1 MIAHPLLQ
9 PKKSSAARVGN
20 FAHDLA
26 TREPEPLDAPVSV
39 YRRGWLGVLAVF
51 GLLAVLT
58 FMLVPVLTITFGE
71 TTSSFLENVK
81 DLANFGSPTLLIV
94 ALLAGATGYYGYG
107 RIAWWLSFG
116 FWLSIAVLIV
126 NIATGVN
133 WFNFGIF
140 WIIIGTL
147 SGLFIGC
154 AFELVGALR
163 RHRERYLIALL
174 IIGMLSTAA
183 ATFVAVQNSVKE
195 RTAVVTLVQAQ
206 QALSFPLFEPTNLP
220 SRYSFYEPK
229 FFVIN
234 GEFHVYYGDENYPPP
249 PVIDFLKGLEVIES
263 PGIAGE
269 VFDEL
274 TTYARLVINGYDARY
289 RESRGRSIMEWQQGE
304 TYITVISHSPI
315 NSREFIDFA
324 RSFVPFVP

>member
-9 PKKSSAARVGN
+9 PKKSSATHVAN
-20 FAHDLA
+20 FAQQLA
-26 TREPEPLDAPVSV
+26 TRTPEELEVRPKP
-39 YRRGWLGVLAVF
+39 YHRGWIGVLAVF
-51 GLLAVLT
+51 GLIAVLA

-81 DLANFGSPTLLIV
+81 DLVNFGAPTLLIV
-94 ALLAGATGYYGYG
+94 ALLAGATGYYGYS

-116 FWLSIAVLIV
+116 FWLSIVVLVV
-126 NIATGVN
+126 NIATSVN

-147 SGLFIGC
+147 SGLFIGST
-154 AFELVGALR
+154 FELVTALR
-163 RHRERYLIALL
+163 QHRERYLVALL
-174 IIGMLSTAA
+174 VIGMLSTAA
-183 ATFVAVQNSVKE
+183 ATFVSIQNSTKQ
-195 RTAVVTLVQAQ
+195 RSAIVTLAQAQ
-206 QALSFPLFEPTNLP
+206 SALHFPLFEPQKVPL
-220 SRYSFYEPK
+220 RYSFYTPN

-234 GEFHVYYGDENYPPP
+234 DEFHVYYGDENYPPP

-263 PGIAGE
+263 PAIGTT

-274 TTYARLVINGYDARY
+274 TTYAKVSINGYEARY
-289 RESRGRSIMEWQQGE
+289 RESRGRSILEWQQDQ

-324 RSFVPFVP
+324 RSFIPFVP